1 MLDTTKHKNILLRI
15 LKDIYSDTKLSS
27 SLGFKGGT
35 AAFLFYDLERFSVDI
50 DLDLLDADKKD
61 YVFKKIKEIAQKY
74 GKLKEAEE
82 KRYTLFYKISYED
95 DLMNIKIEINLRDFG
110 SEYEIKQYLGIPM
123 KVMVKK
129 DMFAHKLVAMY
140 QRMGQ
145 ANRDIYDVWFFL
157 KNDWPINKEIV
168 EDRVS
173 MSFKDF
179 INECIDSLEEMP
191 NRGILNGIGELLD
204 ESQKDWARDN
214 LKDEVIFNLKL
225 LLENN

>member
-50 DLDLLDADKKD
+50 DLDLLDPDKKD
-61 YVFKKIKEIAQKY
+61 LVFKSIRKIADKY
-74 GKLKEAEE
+74 GEVKEAEE
-82 KRYTLFYKISYED
+82 KRNTLFYKVSYED
-95 DLMNIKIEINLRDFG
+95 DLMNIKIEINLMDFG

-145 ANRDIYDVWFFL
+145 ANRDIYDVWFFS
-157 KNDWPINKEIV
+157 KNDWPINKDIV
-168 EDRVS
+168 EKRTD
-173 MSFKDF
+173 MKFNDF
-179 INECIDSLEEMP
+179 LKKCIKSLEELP

-204 ESQKDWARDN
+204 ESQKDWVKDN

-225 LLENN
+225 MLK